1 MRRLGLVAALL
12 AVNVYAAATTVCAET
27 KVGEP
32 APEFSVTDTNGQPQS
47 LTALRGSYVVLEWF
61 NPECPFVEKHY
72 GTGNMQD
79 LQRRYTDRGVVWLSV
94 DSSAPGKQGHLTVE
108 QANAF
113 MMEQKAAQTAIVLDP
128 DGALG
133 RAYGAK
139 TTPHMFIVDP
149 ERTLIYAGAIDDI
162 ASADPADVA
171 DATNFVTMVL
181 DPALSGDPV
190 SVGETQS
197 YGCSVKYQ

>member
-1 MRRLGLVAALL
+1 MGRIGVVAVVLAVGVAA
-12 AVNVYAAATTVCAET
+12 ASVWAEA

-61 NPECPFVEKHY
+61 NPECPFVKKHY

-79 LQRRYTDRGVVWLSV
+79 LQRRYTDRSVVWLSV

-113 MMEQKAAQTAIVLDP
+113 MMEQKAAQTAIVLAP
-128 DGALG
+128 DGVPG
-133 RAYGAK
+133 RDYGGK